1 MRRARALLRIE
12 SDSDRHRRRQTAPA
26 DVEPFLLAGHGVHFP
41 QPRAVSISQ
50 APEFGGIYEIDEVR
64 ELCAFAH
71 ERGLIVHMDGARI
84 ANAAVALGASLREI
98 SVDAGVDVL
107 SFGGTKNGLMLGE
120 AICFFDA
127 DLHRDAAAYVQKQA
141 MQLASKMRY
150 VSAQFEA
157 LLGDGLWERYA
168 RQANAMAARLYERV
182 RDLPGVRITR
192 PVRCNAVFATLDRA
206 AISRIQEAFFFY
218 VFDEALPEV
227 RWMTHWATT
236 EREVDEFAAAV
247 AAATQISTG

>member
-1 MRRARALLRIE
+1 
-12 SDSDRHRRRQTAPA
+12 
-26 DVEPFLLAGHGVHFP
+26 
-41 QPRAVSISQ
+41 
-50 APEFGGIYEIDEVR
+50 
-64 ELCAFAH
+64 
-71 ERGLIVHMDGARI
+71 MDGARI
-84 ANAAVALGASLREI
+84 ANAAVALGTSLREI

-120 AICFFDA
+120 AICFFDS

-141 MQLASKMRY
+141 MQLSSKMRY

-157 LLGDGLWERYA
+157 LLSNGLWERYA
-168 RQANAMAARLYERV
+168 GQANAMAARLYDRV
-182 RDLPGVRITR
+182 KDLPGVRITR

-206 AISRIQEAFFFY
+206 AIARIQEKFFFY

-236 EREVDEFAAAV
+236 EQDVDEFAVAV
-247 AAATQISTG
+247 AAATQSSTV